1 MFVLYDG
8 NVWCLYE
15 LYMPVNLITGV
26 FIKERLY
33 YSPHST
39 VTDTKNIEYND
50 ISGSELMWLI
60 HVS

>member
-15 LYMPVNLITGV
+15 LYTPVNLITGV

-33 YSPHST
+33 YNSHST
-39 VTDTKNIEYND
+39 VVDTKNIEYND
-50 ISGSELMWLI
+50 ISGSE
-60 HVS
+60 